1 MSGFIKIDGIDG
13 ESTDKNHKD
22 WIKIQSVGQ
31 SVNRSIQR
39 CVSGST
45 TKGSVSCGDISVV
58 KEVDKSTPKLVG
70 SVCKG
75 TKFSEITIDL
85 TTDTGEGE
93 RVTYMQ
99 WKLENAYVSSYNVSG
114 DASPDGSVPT
124 ESLGLTYE
132 KITWTYT
139 PVDQKGKP
147 GGAIPQTWDVG
158 AGTE

>member
-22 WIKIQSVGQ
+22 WIKILSVGQ
-31 SVNRSIQR
+31 SVNRPIAVGSD
-39 CVSGST
+39 GST
-45 TKGSVSCGDISVV
+45 TKGSVACGDIAVV
-58 KEVDKSTPKLVG
+58 KEVDKSTPKLLG

-93 RVTYMQ
+93 RNTYMQ
-99 WKLENAYVSSYNVSG
+99 WKLENAYVSSYDVSG
-114 DASPDGSVPT
+114 GASDGAVPT